1 MTAGACSDDPGRR
14 AAAGP
19 GTPVGLIAGAGSLP
33 VEIAEGARRSGR
45 RVICVDVFNADPRLS
60 DIADA
65 YHAVALGDLGGVISL
80 LRRHGVHEVLLA
92 GKVDK
97 LVLLQGLRLDA
108 QAAAVAR
115 RAADLRDA
123 SVLVV
128 LTAALEEA
136 GFEVGSQTQ
145 YVGHLVPPAGV
156 LGRRAPSPSEAQDI
170 QLGLRI
176 ARGMAGLDV
185 GQAVAIRRGV
195 VVAVEAAEG
204 TDAMIRRAGGLA
216 AGVVVVKVSRPRQ
229 DPRYDLPVVG
239 AQTVEALVQAGG
251 TALAVEAGRTILLER
266 DRLIASADGAG
277 IAVVS
282 VETPGSDA

>member
-1 MTAGACSDDPGRR
+1 M
-14 AAAGP
+14 
-19 GTPVGLIAGAGSLP
+19 PVGLIAGAGSLP

-65 YHAVALGDLGGVISL
+65 CYAVALGDLGGVISL

-97 LVLLQGLRLDA
+97 LTTLRGLHLDA

-123 SVLVV
+123 SILAV

-145 YVGHLVPPAGV
+145 YVGHLVPGAGV
-156 LGRRAPSPSEAQDI
+156 LGRRAPSPAEAQDI

-176 ARGMAGLDV
+176 ARGMARLDV

-195 VVAVEAAEG
+195 VVAVEASEG
-204 TDAMIRRAGGLA
+204 TDAMIRRAGSLA

-239 AQTVEALVQAGG
+239 TQTVEALAQARG

-266 DRLIASADGAG
+266 DRLIAAADGAG
-277 IAVVS
+277 IAVAS
-282 VETPGSDA
+282 VETPDSDA